1 MRILLVN
8 PARKHLATFG
18 HHSVFP
24 NSLLYIAAVLE
35 KAGHE
40 VRIYDNQVDLREP
53 KDFVEFNPQLVGF
66 SVLSGPNIAEAIA
79 QTKQF
84 RALLPGS
91 RIVWGNVHPSVL
103 PQQTIAEDFI
113 DYLCVGA
120 GEYCMVDLANHLQT
134 SAPVIDKIKGLV
146 WKNNGKIVTNEP
158 SEFIKNLDELP
169 DPAWHLIDVPKY
181 WEKSLNTSRG
191 CPSKCTFCYSPLF
204 YKGYSGDLSAERIVS
219 QIEHLHHTYGVK
231 FVRFFEDTFT
241 CNRDRL
247 RKFCE
252 LMIERKIPV
261 QWDCDSRI
269 GLSDEDTALMSK
281 AGCVSVGLGIESGSP
296 RIIKFIKKGITVKAV
311 EETIERLARHRIM
324 PRLYFI
330 AELPTETI
338 EEFNETQKLIKRL
351 DKPPYQY
358 MPYMPFP
365 GTVLYDHCVKEGL
378 IKEPKN
384 LSEWAGILTL
394 RAVNPNYLLVPPE
407 MLDKALDDLR
417 DMYFLRPLRFA
428 LRHMPLYFTRLKPWP
443 HELLKGI
450 KRFILYFNTRPVVE
464 GKVRGQLR

>member
-1 MRILLVN
+1 LRILLVN

-24 NSLLYIAAVLE
+24 NSLLYIATVLE
-35 KAGHE
+35 KAGND

-66 SVLSGPNIAEAIA
+66 SVLSGPNIAEAIE
-79 QTKQF
+79 QTTEF
-84 RALLPGS
+84 RKLLPGVKT
-91 RIVWGNVHPSVL
+91 VWGNVHPSVL
-103 PQQTIAEDFI
+103 PSQTIAEDFI
-113 DYLCVGA
+113 DFVCVGA
-120 GEYCMVDLANHLQT
+120 GEKCMTELAKHLET
-134 SAPVIDKIKGLV
+134 GEPAINCIRGLIWKDKGR
-146 WKNNGKIVTNEP
+146 IVTNEP

-191 CPSKCTFCYSPLF
+191 CPGKCTFCYSPLF
-204 YKGYSGDLSAERIVS
+204 YKGYSGDLSAERIVL
-219 QIEHLHHTYGVK
+219 QIEHLYQTYGVK
-231 FVRFFEDTFT
+231 FIRFFEDTFT
-241 CNRDRL
+241 CNRERL
-247 RKFCE
+247 RKFCY
-252 LMIERKIPV
+252 LMIERKMPV

-269 GLSDEDTALMSK
+269 GLSDEDIKLMSK

-311 EETIERLARHRIM
+311 EETIKRLTRHRIM

-330 AELPTETI
+330 AELPTETV
-338 EEFNETQKLIKRL
+338 EEFKETQNLIKRL

-365 GTVLYDHCVKEGL
+365 GTVLYDYCVNRRL
-378 IKEPKN
+378 IKEPKS
-384 LSEWAGILTL
+384 LAEWAGILTL

-417 DMYFLRPLRFA
+417 NMYFLRPLRFA
-428 LRHMPLYFTRLKPWP
+428 LRHMPFYFTRLRPWP

-450 KRFILYFNTRPVVE
+450 KRFVLYFNTRPVAE
-464 GKVRGQLR
+464 GKIRGQLR

>member
-1 MRILLVN
+1 LRILLVN

-35 KAGHE
+35 KAGHD

-53 KDFVEFNPQLVGF
+53 KDFIAFAPQLVGF
-66 SVLSGPNIAEAIA
+66 SVLSGPNIAEAIE

-84 RALLPGS
+84 KSLLP
-91 RIVWGNVHPSVL
+91 RVKTIWGNVHPSVL
-103 PQQTIAEDFI
+103 PAQTLAEDFI

-120 GEYCMVDLANHLQT
+120 GEYMMVDLVKCLET
-134 SAPVIDKIKGLV
+134 GTPSIDKIRGLV
-146 WKNNGKIVTNEP
+146 WKDDGKIMSNEP
-158 SEFIKNLDELP
+158 GEFIKNLDELP
-169 DPAWHLIDVPKY
+169 DPAWHLIDVKSY
-181 WEKSLNTSRG
+181 WEKSLNTSR
-191 CPSKCTFCYSPLF
+191 TFCYSPLF
-204 YKGYSGDLSAERIVS
+204 YKGYSGDLSAARIVS
-219 QIEHLHHTYGVK
+219 QIERLYKTYGVK

-241 CNRDRL
+241 CNRERL
-247 RKFCE
+247 REFCL
-252 LMIERKIPV
+252 LMIERKMPV

-269 GLSDEDTALMSK
+269 GLSDGDIGLMSQ

-311 EETIERLARHRIM
+311 EETIARLAHHKIM

-330 AELPTETI
+330 AELPTETV
-338 EEFNETQKLIKRL
+338 EEFKETQDLIKRL

-365 GTVLYDHCVKEGL
+365 GTVLYDYCVKEGL
-378 IKEPKN
+378 IKEPKS
-384 LSEWAGILTL
+384 LSEWVGILTL
-394 RAVNPNYLLVPPE
+394 RAVNPNYLMVPPE
-407 MLDKALDDLR
+407 LLDKALDDLR

-443 HELLKGI
+443 HELVKGI
-450 KRFILYFNTRPVVE
+450 KRFILYFNTRPLPE

>member
-35 KAGHE
+35 QAGHD
-40 VRIYDNQVDLREP
+40 VKIYDNQVDLREP
-53 KDFVEFNPQLVGF
+53 KDFAEFAPELVGF
-66 SVLSGPNIAEAIA
+66 SVLSGPNITEAIA
-79 QTKQF
+79 QTKDF
-84 RALLPGS
+84 KALLPGVKT
-91 RIVWGNVHPSVL
+91 VWGNVHPSVL
-103 PQQTIAEDFI
+103 PQQTAAEDYI

-120 GEYCMVDLANHLQT
+120 GEYMMVDLANHLQT
-134 SAPVIDKIKGLV
+134 GAPSINEIKGLV
-146 WKNNGKIVTNEP
+146 WKDNGRLVTNEP

-169 DPAWHLIDVPKY
+169 DPAWHLINVPRY

-219 QIEHLHHTYGVK
+219 QIEHLYRTYGVK

-252 LMIERKIPV
+252 LMIERKMPV

-269 GLSDEDTALMSK
+269 GLTDEDIALMSK

-311 EETIERLARHRIM
+311 EETIARLARHRIM

-330 AELPTETI
+330 AELPTETV
-338 EEFNETQKLIKRL
+338 EEFKETQDLIKRL

-365 GTVLYDHCVKEGL
+365 ATVLYDYIIKEGL
-378 IKEPKN
+378 IKEPAN
-384 LSEWAGILTL
+384 LAEWAGVLTL
-394 RAVNPNYLLVPPE
+394 RSMNPSYLKVPPE

-428 LRHMPLYFTRLKPWP
+428 LRNMPLYFTRLMPWP

-450 KRFILYFNTRPVVE
+450 KRFILYFNTRPVPE
-464 GKVRGQLR
+464 GKIRGQLR

>member
-35 KAGHE
+35 KAGHD

-53 KDFVEFNPQLVGF
+53 KDFVEFNPHLVGF
-66 SVLSGPNIAEAIA
+66 SVLSGPNIAEAIQ
-79 QTKQF
+79 QTKDF
-84 RALLPGS
+84 KSLLPGVKT
-91 RIVWGNVHPSVL
+91 VWGNVHPSVM
-103 PQQTIAEDFI
+103 PQQTAAEEYI
-113 DYLCVGA
+113 DYLCIGA
-120 GEYCMVDLANHLQT
+120 GEYMMVELANHLET
-134 SAPVIDKIKGLV
+134 GAPSIDKIKGLV
-146 WKNNGKIVTNEP
+146 WKDNGKLVTNEP

-219 QIEHLHHTYGVK
+219 QIEHLYRTYGVK
-231 FVRFFEDTFT
+231 FMRFFEDTFT

-247 RKFCE
+247 RRFCE
-252 LMIERKIPV
+252 LMIERKVPV

-269 GLSDEDTALMSK
+269 GLSDDDIGLMSRS
-281 AGCVSVGLGIESGSP
+281 GCLSVGLGIESGSP

-311 EETIERLARHRIM
+311 EETIERLARHKIM

-330 AELPTETI
+330 AELPTETV
-338 EEFNETQKLIKRL
+338 EEFKETQDLIKRL

-365 GTVLYDHCVKEGL
+365 GTVLYDYCVKEGL
-378 IKEPKN
+378 IKEPAN
-384 LSEWAGILTL
+384 LAEWAGVLTL
-394 RAVNPNYLLVPPE
+394 RAINPSYLKVPPE

-417 DMYFLRPLRFA
+417 DMYFLRPFRFA
-428 LRHMPLYFTRLKPWP
+428 LRHMPLYFTRLAPTP
-443 HELLKGI
+443 QNLLKGM
-450 KRFILYFNTRPVVE
+450 KRFWLYFSTRPVPE
-464 GKVRGQLR
+464 GRIRGQLR